1 MGETEKRIP
10 DLKTALRC
18 LVGCA
23 TRVKQISPDDC
34 DMTMADITIAQIRI
48 LEGFTEL
55 DELRKSREVAR
66 GQKIISDRIV
76 HEVIRESVVSANLA
90 LKKQL
95 DGAVELLKEANNLY
109 DVDTGYSME
118 AKINTFITTLPKKD
132 N

>member
-95 DGAVELLKEANNLY
+95 DEAVGLLRRINLPTVIGHNLEMEVEDFLVNLPSGGKE
-109 DVDTGYSME
+109 
-118 AKINTFITTLPKKD
+118 
-132 N
+132 